1 MSLYGLPKQAV
12 LVSKI
17 PVKTRVWRWVKRG
30 VVVIIIL
37 GALPFTPLFANLGVG
52 ALSLFSA
59 ITLPN
64 PDSTPYPQNIIILGG
79 GLTRNADKQII
90 LNHYSQSRADQTVAL
105 YDQYPLPIITS
116 GAESPWLRE
125 YLLTKIPDAFMLSD
139 NASMNTCENAVF
151 TAKLLSYHEL
161 PPSAYLVTDRYH
173 MARARRQFA
182 KAGITTIPAVAPMI
196 IKAGWLSPKNNLVH
210 SRRTVYELIA
220 LARDIFRPQSNCR
233 DSSVISLEEISTPR
247 RKAKIF
253 SHL

>member
-1 MSLYGLPKQAV
+1 MAV
-12 LVSKI
+12 VMGI
-17 PVKTRVWRWVKRG
+17 
-30 VVVIIIL
+30 
-37 GALPFTPLFANLGVG
+37 LPFTPLFSSLGVG

-59 ITLPN
+59 VTLPKSN
-64 PDSTPYPQNIIILGG
+64 PDASPQNIIILGG

-90 LNHYSQSRADQTVAL
+90 LNHYSQSRAKQTLTL
-105 YDQYPLPIITS
+105 YSQYPLPIITS

-125 YLLTKIPDAFMLSD
+125 YLLAQIPYAFILSD

-161 PPSAYLVTDRYH
+161 PLTAYLVTDRYH

-182 KAGITTIPAVAPMI
+182 KAGIITTPTPAPMTI
-196 IKAGWLSPKNNLVH
+196 QTGWLSPKNNLVH